1 MMGGRYVTYFLSF
14 ITLGPCNCICL
25 RYQNKKDSERIDS
38 DRSCYWCIVF
48 TGRNSHKTFRSV
60 ILILFRNASPDGNGG
75 YQVVD
80 GDPFISWLCEQLFY
94 CSNSGAVTDP
104 LCNLEK
110 PIHHKGYFCF
120 FSILSLHE
128 KEWEY

>member
-1 MMGGRYVTYFLSF
+1 MLHISYLLLLLVLAIASACDIKTRK
-14 ITLGPCNCICL
+14 IPN
-25 RYQNKKDSERIDS
+25 
-38 DRSCYWCIVF
+38 RSCYWCIVF

-60 ILILFRNASPDGNGG
+60 LLILFRNASPDGNGG

-80 GDPFISWLCEQLFY
+80 GDPFISWLCKQLFY

-110 PIHHKGYFCF
+110 PFHHKGYFCF

-128 KEWEY
+128 KDWEY

>member
-1 MMGGRYVTYFLSF
+1 MLHISYLLLLLVLAIASACDIKTRKIPNGLILTGLVT
-14 ITLGPCNCICL
+14 G
-25 RYQNKKDSERIDS
+25 
-38 DRSCYWCIVF
+38 VF

-80 GDPFISWLCEQLFY
+80 GDPFISWLCKQLFY
-94 CSNSGAVTDP
+94 CSNSSAFTDP

-110 PIHHKGYFCF
+110 PFHHKGYLCF

-128 KEWEY
+128 KEY